1 MEPSKPVLFLEQGME
16 GVVLD
21 CGMLQ
26 EAIQLTISVGSK
38 VQFVQPH
45 TPNNSKTNCSSDDE
59 LLSE

>member
-1 MEPSKPVLFLEQGME
+1 MEPSTPVLFLEQGME

-26 EAIQLTISVGSK
+26 VAIQLTISVGSNIPK

-45 TPNNSKTNCSSDDE
+45 THNNSKTNE